1 MGAWGRQISDP
12 SRTLLVADSHPG
24 VPVLACMPTR
34 YQFLPGGLHPTS
46 NMSRPLSCRTGSI
59 AGAQDVL
66 VPDPI
71 GRDSTPLTI
80 AEKELR
86 GVGERLE
93 RPCVTCFCDSQ
104 VVVASLSSK
113 TSKHPGLMYLIRC
126 LVFVE
131 VKLNFTLQLR
141 YINTREIF

>member
-1 MGAWGRQISDP
+1 MPQAHGAAAPGTRRPGSRSNRTRQ
-12 SRTLLVADSHPG
+12 
-24 VPVLACMPTR
+24 
-34 YQFLPGGLHPTS
+34 
-46 NMSRPLSCRTGSI
+46 
-59 AGAQDVL
+59 
-66 VPDPI
+66 
-71 GRDSTPLTI
+71 TPLTI

-93 RPCVTCFCDSQ
+93 RPCITFFCDNQ